1 MLRAETFHPSDL
13 PQALVGAWQAMC
25 DGQAEFRNPLLG
37 PDFALA
43 VGRVRPDARVT
54 VWHWSTLNGGSR
66 PAGFLAYHRK
76 AGGVARPIGAPLSD
90 YTALV
95 SSDVLDIDEA
105 LTVAGLSAYR
115 FNGLVDPYGSFRA
128 VETQGQD
135 SYLIELDGSAEDYLE
150 ALRAASPKRFK
161 NYRRLD
167 HKLDREVGE
176 LRVVAHDP
184 DPAVLEQLFAWKRD
198 QLARTGGQD
207 FLRPDWI
214 RQLLSNLHQQ
224 TTGPLQGLMISL
236 YAGPELVGGH
246 FGVRVGEAYH
256 PWIAATDPRFAAW
269 SPGQIFLLR
278 AIAAMPELG
287 LTTYDIGP
295 GHDHY
300 KRPYAR
306 STRLIRSGA
315 ATARTPLGRAAQA
328 AEQAWTLA
336 GARRDGTVSRLRRRL
351 DAITAVETSLSGQAA
366 SLVTTL
372 AQRTRRFSSS
382 EPVG

>member
-13 PQALVGAWQAMC
+13 PPGLVEAWREMC
-25 DGQAEFRNPLLG
+25 EQHPDFRNPLLG
-37 PDFALA
+37 PDFAQA
-43 VGRVRPDARVT
+43 VGKVRGDARVT
-54 VWHWSTLNGGSR
+54 VWYWSTLNGGSR
-66 PAGFLAYHRK
+66 PAGFLAYHRRT
-76 AGGVARPIGAPLSD
+76 GGVARPIGAPLSD

-105 LTVAGLSAYR
+105 LTVAGLPAYR
-115 FNGLVDPYGSFRA
+115 FNGLVDPYGSFRT
-128 VETQGQD
+128 VQTLEQE
-135 SYLIELDGSAEDYLE
+135 SYLIGLDGSADDYLE
-150 ALRAASPKRFK
+150 ALRVNSPKRFK

-167 HKLDREVGE
+167 HKLDREVGA
-176 LRVVAHDP
+176 LRIVAHDA
-184 DPAVLEQLFAWKRD
+184 DPAVLTQLLDWKRD

-214 RQLLSNLHQQ
+214 RQLLAGLHQQ
-224 TTGPLQGLMISL
+224 TEGPMQGLLISL
-236 YAGPELVGGH
+236 YAGSDLVAGH
-246 FGVRVGEAYH
+246 FGIRSGAAYH

-287 LTTYDIGP
+287 LATYDIGP

-315 ATARTPLGRAAQA
+315 ATATTALGRAAQVT
-328 AEQAWTLA
+328 EQAWALA
-336 GARRDGTVSRLRRRL
+336 GARGDGAVGRLRRRL
-351 DAITAVETSLSGQAA
+351 DAITAVEPSFGGRAV
-366 SLVTTL
+366 SLVATL
-372 AQRTRRFSSS
+372 ASRARRTSS
-382 EPVG
+382 EPAG

>member
-13 PQALVGAWQAMC
+13 PPVLVEAWREMC
-25 DGQAEFRNPLLG
+25 ERHPDFRNPLLG
-37 PDFALA
+37 PDFARA
-43 VGRVRPDARVT
+43 VGEVRGDARVT
-54 VWHWSTLNGGSR
+54 VWHYATLNGGSR
-66 PAGFLAYHRK
+66 PAGFLAYHRR

-115 FNGLVDPYGSFRA
+115 FNGLIDPFGSFRT
-128 VETQGQD
+128 VETQEQE

-150 ALRAASPKRFK
+150 ALRASSPKRFK

-167 HKLDREVGE
+167 HKLDREVGD
-176 LRVVAHDP
+176 LRIVAHDA
-184 DPAVLEQLFAWKRD
+184 DPAVLGQLLDWKRD

-207 FLRPDWI
+207 FLRPVWI
-214 RQLLSNLHQQ
+214 RQLLAGLHQQ
-224 TTGPLQGLMISL
+224 TEGPLQGLLISL
-236 YAGPELVGGH
+236 YAGSDLVAGH
-246 FGVRVGEAYH
+246 FGIRSGSAFH

-287 LTTYDIGP
+287 LTSYDIGP

-315 ATARTPLGRAAQA
+315 ATAATPLGRAAQA
-328 AEQAWTLA
+328 TEQVWTLA
-336 GARRDGTVSRLRRRL
+336 GARRDGAVGRLRRRL
-351 DAITAVETSLSGQAA
+351 DAITAVEPSLGGQAV
-366 SLVTTL
+366 SLMATL
-372 AQRTRRFSSS
+372 ASRARRTSNESA
-382 EPVG
+382 G

>member
-13 PQALVGAWQAMC
+13 PPVLVEAWREMC
-25 DGQAEFRNPLLG
+25 ERNPDFRNPLLG
-37 PDFALA
+37 PDFARA
-43 VGRVRPDARVT
+43 VGEVRGDARVT
-54 VWHWSTLNGGSR
+54 VWHYATLNGGSR
-66 PAGFLAYHRK
+66 PAGFLAYHRR

-115 FNGLVDPYGSFRA
+115 FNGLIDPFGSFRT
-128 VETQGQD
+128 VETQEQE

-150 ALRAASPKRFK
+150 ALRASSPKRFK
-161 NYRRLD
+161 NCRRLD
-167 HKLDREVGE
+167 HKLDREVGA
-176 LRVVAHDP
+176 LRIVAHDA
-184 DPAVLEQLFAWKRD
+184 DPAVLGQLLDWKRD

-207 FLRPDWI
+207 FLRPVWI
-214 RQLLSNLHQQ
+214 RQLLAGLHQQ
-224 TTGPLQGLMISL
+224 TEGPLQGLLISL
-236 YAGPELVGGH
+236 YAGSDLVAGH
-246 FGVRVGEAYH
+246 FGIRSGSAFH

-287 LTTYDIGP
+287 LTSYDIGP

-315 ATARTPLGRAAQA
+315 ATAATPLGRAAQVT
-328 AEQAWTLA
+328 EQVWTLA
-336 GARRDGTVSRLRRRL
+336 GARRDGAVGRLRRRL
-351 DAITAVETSLSGQAA
+351 DAITAVEPSLGGQAV
-366 SLVTTL
+366 SLMATL
-372 AQRTRRFSSS
+372 ASRARRTSNESA
-382 EPVG
+382 G